1 MLDATVMLVAEA
13 LVKVVVPSPSPNK
26 NHSLSFHTVLM
37 SFANSRKALFTSD
50 GLMPSDI
57 LTPFIAVLLLAV
69 VLKFDTVIVIILV
82 YLTFL
87 VLDLLLVVIKGQM

>member
-1 MLDATVMLVAEA
+1 MFEDTVTLEAEA
-13 LVKVVVPSPSPNK
+13 LVKVVAPSASPNK

-57 LTPFIAVLLLAV
+57 LTPLIAVLLLAV
-69 VLKFDTVIVIILV
+69 VLKFDTVI
-82 YLTFL
+82 YCSFT
-87 VLDLLLVVIKGQM
+87 